1 MTRGEKAKEYF
12 LQGYNCSQS
21 VAMAFSDLIGMDEA
35 QIARA
40 VCGFGGGIGRM
51 REVCGTI
58 SGATFVLSML
68 YGYSDPKDFAN
79 KKSIYCD
86 VQSVAN
92 KFKEANGSIIC
103 RELLGLDKAA
113 KTPQLPKNELSSI
126 TKSARVQIFARTVQD
141 FSRNTSLKSKILLN
155 KHKNRAII

>member
-79 KKSIYCD
+79 KK
-86 VQSVAN
+86 
-92 KFKEANGSIIC
+92 KH
-103 RELLGLDKAA
+103 LLRCSERCK
-113 KTPQLPKNELSSI
+113 
-126 TKSARVQIFARTVQD
+126 
-141 FSRNTSLKSKILLN
+141 
-155 KHKNRAII
+155 